1 MNIKGGANSDDETS
15 PGKDQ
20 DMQDSDYLDN
30 KNLNQTNIK
39 PKHNMAVPMGGG
51 GLDIMA
57 LAGKLGEINDEEE
70 AEKLKKEEFERKRK
84 LHYKNEFMMAQK
96 MRA

>member
-39 PKHNMAVPMGGG
+39 PKNDPFA
-51 GLDIMA
+51 GLDIGA
-57 LAGKLGEINDEEE
+57 LTDKLGDIQD
-70 AEKLKKEEFERKRK
+70 
-84 LHYKNEFMMAQK
+84 QD
-96 MRA
+96 